1 MYNIFEVIEMKYEEI
16 LEELQA
22 AIKGLKINTQFLLL
36 FSNKKN
42 TLIEKCCEQT
52 VKDCKE
58 SLLNSAEQYTHN
70 YLAAAK
76 LLLNCKD

>member
-1 MYNIFEVIEMKYEEI
+1 MKYEEI

-22 AIKGLKINTQFLLL
+22 AIKGLEINTQFLML
-36 FSNKKN
+36 FSYKEN
-42 TLIEKCCEQT
+42 TLIENCSEQT
-52 VKDCKE
+52 VEDCKE
-58 SLLNSAEQYTHN
+58 SLLNSAEQYTHD

>member
-1 MYNIFEVIEMKYEEI
+1 MKYEEI

-22 AIKGLKINTQFLLL
+22 AIKGLEINTH
-36 FSNKKN
+36 
-42 TLIEKCCEQT
+42 
-52 VKDCKE
+52 D
-58 SLLNSAEQYTHN
+58 